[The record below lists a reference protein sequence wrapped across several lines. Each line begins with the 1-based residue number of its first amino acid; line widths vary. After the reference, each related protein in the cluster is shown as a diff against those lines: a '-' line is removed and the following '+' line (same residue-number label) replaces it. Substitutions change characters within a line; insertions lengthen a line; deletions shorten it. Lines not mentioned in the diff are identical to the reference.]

1 MSRRFRG
8 MGGMVGMVA
17 AAVGVAALACGARAK
32 PPVREFD
39 GAKAFGYL
47 QQQVQFGYRVP
58 GTPPHEQTGD
68 WILAQLKTRA
78 DTVWV
83 QDIQHRM
90 ASGKTIHLRNIFARF
105 QPQAAE
111 RILYLA
117 HWDTRPTADQATDS
131 ADRRKPVLGAS
142 DGASGVAVL
151 LGVADALKAKPPTVG
166 VDLLFVDGE
175 DYGNFADSNDVLI
188 GSRWFAEHQPPGYP
202 PLFGVLFDMVG
213 DKNLDINV
221 EGNSQASAPEV
232 VDRVWKTANAMG
244 YGDIFIPQVRFT
256 LIDDHVSLQKAGIHT
271 IDVVDFNYPYWHTTE
286 DTLDKVSAGSLQV
299 VGDVAVALV
308 REAGQ

>member
-1 MSRRFRG
+1 MSGRFWG
-8 MGGMVGMVA
+8 WGGMVALVVA
-17 AAVGVAALACGARAK
+17 AAALACGARAK
-32 PPVREFD
+32 PPAREFD
-39 GAKAFGYL
+39 GPRAFTYL
-47 QQQVQFGYRVP
+47 QQQVQFGFRVP
-58 GTPPHEQTGD
+58 GTPAHEQTGD
-68 WILAQLKTRA
+68 WILAQLKPLA

-90 ASGKTIHLRNIFARF
+90 ASGKTMHLRNFFARF
-105 QPQAAE
+105 RPQAAE

-131 ADRRKPVLGAS
+131 ADRKKPVLGAS

-151 LGVADALKAKPPTVG
+151 LGVANALKARPATVG

-188 GSRWFAEHQPPGYP
+188 GSRWFAAHQPSGYP
-202 PLFGVLFDMVG
+202 PLFGILFDMVG

-221 EGNSQASAPEV
+221 EGNSQAVAPEV
-232 VDRVWKTANAMG
+232 VDRVWKTANRLG

-256 LIDDHVSLQKAGIHT
+256 LIDDHVSLQKAGIHA

-286 DTLDKVSAGSLQV
+286 DTIDKVSANSLQV
-299 VGDVAVALV
+299 VGDVAMALV

>member
-1 MSRRFRG
+1 MSGRLVWLG
-8 MGGMVGMVA
+8 GMVA
-17 AAVGVAALACGARAK
+17 AVVGAAALACGARTK

-39 GAKAFGYL
+39 GAKAFTYL
-47 QQQVQFGYRVP
+47 QQQVQFGFRIP

-83 QDIQHRM
+83 QEIEHRT
-90 ASGKTIHLRNIFARF
+90 ASGKTMHLRNFFARF
-105 QPQAAE
+105 RPQAVE

-117 HWDTRPTADQATDS
+117 HWDTRPMADQAADS
-131 ADRRKPVLGAS
+131 ADRKKPVLGAS
-142 DGASGVAVL
+142 DGASGVALL
-151 LGVADALKAKPPTVG
+151 LGVADVLKANPPTVG

-175 DYGNFADSNDVLI
+175 DYGSFADSNDVLI
-188 GSRWFAEHQPPGYP
+188 GSRWFAAHQPSGYP

-221 EGNSQASAPEV
+221 EGNSQSVAPEV
-232 VDRVWKTANAMG
+232 VDRVWKTASALG
-244 YGDIFIPQVRFT
+244 YGDTFIPQVRYT
-256 LIDDHVSLQKAGIHT
+256 LIDDHVSLQKAGIHA
-271 IDVVDFNYPYWHTTE
+271 IDVVDFNYPYWHTIH
-286 DTLDKVSAGSLQV
+286 DTLDKVSANSLQI
-299 VGDVAVALV
+299 VGDVAMALV

>member
-1 MSRRFRG
+1 MSRRCWGF
-8 MGGMVGMVA
+8 GGMMAGV
-17 AAVGVAALACGARAK
+17 VGVLACGARAK
-32 PPVREFD
+32 PPAREFD
-39 GAKAFGYL
+39 GARAFTYL
-47 QQQVQFGYRVP
+47 QQQVQYGFRVP
-58 GTPPHEQTGD
+58 GTAAHEQTGD
-68 WILAQLKTRA
+68 WILAQLKARA

-83 QDIQHRM
+83 QDIEHRM
-90 ASGKTIHLRNIFARF
+90 ASGKTVHLRNFIARF
-105 QPQAAE
+105 RPQAAE

-131 ADRRKPVLGAS
+131 ADRKKPVLGAS

-151 LGVADALKAKPPTVG
+151 LGVADALKAKPATVG

-188 GSRWFAEHQPPGYP
+188 GSRWFAAHQPSGYP

-221 EGNSQASAPEV
+221 EGNSQAVAPEV
-232 VDRVWKTANAMG
+232 VDRVWKTANALG

-256 LIDDHVSLQKAGIHT
+256 LIDDHVSLQKVGIHA
-271 IDVVDFNYPYWHTTE
+271 IDVVDFNYPYWHTTQ
-286 DTLDKVSAGSLQV
+286 DTLDKVSANSLQI
-299 VGDVAVALV
+299 VGDVAMALV

>member
-1 MSRRFRG
+1 MSRRVVWLG
-8 MGGMVGMVA
+8 GMVA
-17 AAVGVAALACGARAK
+17 AVVGAAALACGARAK

-39 GAKAFGYL
+39 GAKAFSYL
-47 QQQVQFGYRVP
+47 QQQVQFGFRIP

-83 QDIQHRM
+83 QDIDHRN
-90 ASGKTIHLRNIFARF
+90 ASGKTMHLRNFFARF
-105 QPQAAE
+105 RPQAVE

-117 HWDTRPTADQATDS
+117 HWDTRPVADQAADS
-131 ADRRKPVLGAS
+131 ADRKKPVLGAS

-175 DYGNFADSNDVLI
+175 DYGSFADSNDVLI
-188 GSRWFAEHQPPGYP
+188 GSRWFAAHQPSGYP

-221 EGNSQASAPEV
+221 EGNSQAVAPEV
-232 VDRVWKTANAMG
+232 VDRVWKTASALG
-244 YGDIFIPQVRFT
+244 YGDTFIPQVRYT
-256 LIDDHVSLQKAGIHT
+256 LIDDHVSLQKAGIHA
-271 IDVVDFNYPYWHTTE
+271 IDVVDFNYPYWHTIH
-286 DTLDKVSAGSLQV
+286 DTLDKVSANSLQI
-299 VGDVAVALV
+299 VGDVAMALV